1 MKVLVVDEDPDII
14 EAVGICFALRW
25 PDAEVVEAPDG
36 NTALSLFKLEQPDVV
51 ILDVGLPDISG
62 LDVCARLRE
71 TTDAP
76 IIMLTARDSELDK
89 VHGLETGADDY
100 ITKPFSHLE
109 LLARVKAVMRR
120 SSAGTVG
127 TTDASF
133 VEGPFKID
141 FADHSVSYD
150 GERVPLTPTEYN
162 LLYHLVKNAPNVVQH
177 RTLLAKVWGR
187 EYIDESEYLKVH
199 VQRSRAKF
207 AAVNPDFDPIE
218 NERGI
223 GYRLNLKQI
232 ANSGAAVS

>member
-1 MKVLVVDEDPDII
+1 
-14 EAVGICFALRW
+14 
-25 PDAEVVEAPDG
+25 
-36 NTALSLFKLEQPDVV
+36 
-51 ILDVGLPDISG
+51 
-62 LDVCARLRE
+62 
-71 TTDAP
+71 
-76 IIMLTARDSELDK
+76 MLTARDSELDK